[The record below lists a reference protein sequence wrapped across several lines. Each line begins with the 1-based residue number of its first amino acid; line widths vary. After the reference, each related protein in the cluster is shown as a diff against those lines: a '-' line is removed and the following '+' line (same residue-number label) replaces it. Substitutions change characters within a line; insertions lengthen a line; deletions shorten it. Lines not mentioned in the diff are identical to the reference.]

1 MKKIFARKLW
11 NENSLYVIIRRK
23 RKQIVQNIVSPIGIL
38 LEGRLMGMKKRSGTP
53 LVHRIKTVWQDL
65 NQSIYVGDRLKENLS
80 AMTFVS
86 LFTMLLGLVLIVFNL
101 FIRRLPFLDFAVL
114 MSFVT
119 CAAGAGCAFCCR
131 VLKNREAAIL
141 IPTLFCVVV
150 FTVYAITG
158 YLEGTG
164 ILWSLLLP
172 IGMCY
177 FISVKMG
184 ILLSAYY
191 SLLYFILFLTPLGA
205 RTTAFYTSAF
215 VIRFPM
221 AFFSLS
227 VFTAIAMIQYHRS
240 VLLEIRYTDRL
251 NAEVARQTAVAEERA
266 RKIEEMSL
274 QTIQTL
280 AYAIDAKDP
289 YTKGHSTRVSQ
300 YSAIIAEKLG
310 WSPDR
315 ISDLR
320 YAALLHDIGK
330 IGVPDSILN
339 NPKKL
344 TDVEYSIIKS
354 HTTMG
359 GDILRDRT
367 MIRSAEDVA
376 RSHHERYDGRG
387 YPAGLK
393 GEEISAEARIVA
405 IADAFDA
412 MSSNRIYRK
421 SCDPE
426 YILRELEQGRGTQFD
441 PEFTGVFLQ
450 LLKEGHLEE
459 ILQKDAPES
468 AGSPESPSALL
479 QEVVE
484 AFAAQNAAD
493 AVDLITGVMSRSAGE
508 GAIAKRMQQEA
519 GCLAFVDMDNLK
531 TINDTLGHESGD
543 HALHLLG
550 EILLSCVGEDGLCC
564 RLGGDEF
571 LLFLPGF
578 TRDAAEKRIRIII
591 SRFNE
596 KKAENS
602 ATAVA
607 TLSAGL
613 VMCSPSD
620 TYLTAYNRA
629 DKALYHVKQNG
640 KNGYSFFNE
649 ESELDTTDVNRLV
662 PGIRTAGRY
671 SGGLNVE
678 YRHFTRLYDFI
689 ENLESRFSQ
698 PFKLVLITLS
708 PAEEST
714 VRIEEQENAMYYM
727 EQAIR
732 QTIRGV
738 DVLTRY
744 SSRQYLVILVG
755 AKAEGVQGAVDRIF
769 RGYYKMNGSGAF
781 TPAFTVADP
790 EEAKERGAL

>member
-1 MKKIFARKLW
+1 
-11 NENSLYVIIRRK
+11 
-23 RKQIVQNIVSPIGIL
+23 
-38 LEGRLMGMKKRSGTP
+38 
-53 LVHRIKTVWQDL
+53 
-65 NQSIYVGDRLKENLS
+65 
-80 AMTFVS
+80 
-86 LFTMLLGLVLIVFNL
+86 
-101 FIRRLPFLDFAVL
+101 
-114 MSFVT
+114 
-119 CAAGAGCAFCCR
+119 
-131 VLKNREAAIL
+131 
-141 IPTLFCVVV
+141 
-150 FTVYAITG
+150 
-158 YLEGTG
+158 
-164 ILWSLLLP
+164 
-172 IGMCY
+172 
-177 FISVKMG
+177 
-184 ILLSAYY
+184 
-191 SLLYFILFLTPLGA
+191 
-205 RTTAFYTSAF
+205 
-215 VIRFPM
+215 
-221 AFFSLS
+221 
-227 VFTAIAMIQYHRS
+227 
-240 VLLEIRYTDRL
+240 
-251 NAEVARQTAVAEERA
+251 VAEERA

-484 AFAAQNAAD
+484 AFAAQSAAD

-578 TRDAAEKRIRIII
+578 TREAAEKRIRIII

-596 KKAENS
+596 KKGGKLRHRRRHSLRRPGHVFSIRYLPDGLQPGGQSPLPCEAERQKRLQFLQRGKR
-602 ATAVA
+602 T
-607 TLSAGL
+607 G
-613 VMCSPSD
+613 
-620 TYLTAYNRA
+620 
-629 DKALYHVKQNG
+629 YHGCK
-640 KNGYSFFNE
+640 
-649 ESELDTTDVNRLV
+649 
-662 PGIRTAGRY
+662 P
-671 SGGLNVE
+671 
-678 YRHFTRLYDFI
+678 
-689 ENLESRFSQ
+689 
-698 PFKLVLITLS
+698 P
-708 PAEEST
+708 
-714 VRIEEQENAMYYM
+714 
-727 EQAIR
+727 
-732 QTIRGV
+732 
-738 DVLTRY
+738 
-744 SSRQYLVILVG
+744 
-755 AKAEGVQGAVDRIF
+755 
-769 RGYYKMNGSGAF
+769 GSGHPHRRPVQRRPERGI
-781 TPAFTVADP
+781 PAFYQ
-790 EEAKERGAL
+790 AL

>member
-1 MKKIFARKLW
+1 MKKQA
-11 NENSLYVIIRRK
+11 E
-23 RKQIVQNIVSPIGIL
+23 GIPAGGL
-38 LEGRLMGMKKRSGTP
+38 KA
-53 LVHRIKTVWQDL
+53 VWHDL

-86 LFTMLLGLVLIVFNL
+86 LFCAFLGLVLIISNV
-101 FIRRLPFLDFAVL
+101 FIRHRPLASTPVL

-119 CAAGAGCAFCCR
+119 FAAGAGCAFCCR
-131 VLKNREAAIL
+131 VLKRREIAII
-141 IPTLFCVVV
+141 IPTMFCIVV
-150 FTVYAITG
+150 FTIYALTG

-164 ILWSLLLP
+164 ILWSLMLP

-184 ILLSAYY
+184 ILLSLYY
-191 SLLYFILFLTPLGA
+191 SLLYFVLFFSPLGA
-205 RTTAFYTSAF
+205 NIAQYYTQAFMF
-215 VIRFPM
+215 RFPL
-221 AFFSLS
+221 AYFSLS
-227 VFTAIAMIQYHRS
+227 VFTAIAMIQYHRY
-240 VLLEIRYTDRL
+240 VLLEIKYTDRL
-251 NAEVARQTAVAEERA
+251 HAEVARQTAVAEERA
-266 RKIEEMSL
+266 QKIEQMSF

-280 AYAIDAKDP
+280 ANAIDAKDP

-300 YSAIIAEKLG
+300 YSVLIAEELG
-310 WSPDR
+310 WNPER

-339 NPKKL
+339 NPKRL
-344 TDVEYSIIKS
+344 TEVEYNIIKS

-359 GDILRDRT
+359 SDILRDRT

-376 RSHHERYDGRG
+376 RSHHERYDGKG

-393 GEEISAEARIVA
+393 GTDISEEARIVA

-421 SCDPE
+421 ACEPD
-426 YILRELEQGRGTQFD
+426 YIRRELEKGCGTQFD
-441 PEFTGVFLQ
+441 PEYAELFLK
-450 LLKEGHLEE
+450 LLDENKLDT
-459 ILQKDAPES
+459 ILQKDAS
-468 AGSPESPSALL
+468 AGPGGAESSSALL

-484 AFAAQNAAD
+484 AFAAQSAAD
-493 AVDLITGVMSRSAGE
+493 SIDIATGIMSRSAGE
-508 GAIAKRMQQEA
+508 GAIAKRMQQDA
-519 GCLAFVDMDNLK
+519 GCFIFVDMDNLK
-531 TINDTLGHESGD
+531 KINDTLGHEAGD
-543 HALHLLG
+543 KALRLVG
-550 EILLSCVGEDGLCC
+550 ETLQACVGDGLCC

-571 LLFLPGF
+571 LLFLPGVD
-578 TRDAAEKRIRIII
+578 REAAEKEIRKLIAT
-591 SRFNE
+591 FNE
-596 KKAENS
+596 KKTEDNAIS
-602 ATAVA
+602 IA

-613 VMCSPSD
+613 VMCTPAD

-640 KNGYSFFNE
+640 KNGYSFYSDDNQP
-649 ESELDTTDVNRLV
+649 DTADVNRLV
-662 PGIRTAGRY
+662 PGIRTAGSY

-678 YRHFTRLYDFI
+678 YRHFARLYDFI
-689 ENLESRFSQ
+689 ENLEKRFSQ
-698 PFKLVLITLS
+698 PFKLVLITLT
-708 PAEEST
+708 PADA
-714 VRIEEQENAMYYM
+714 RDAHIEEQEKAMYYM

-755 AKAEGVQGAVDRIF
+755 AKSEGVQGAVDRIF
-769 RGYYKMNGSGAF
+769 RSYYKMNGSGAF
-781 TPAFTVADP
+781 TPSYTAADP
-790 EEAKERGAL
+790 EEAKQRGTL